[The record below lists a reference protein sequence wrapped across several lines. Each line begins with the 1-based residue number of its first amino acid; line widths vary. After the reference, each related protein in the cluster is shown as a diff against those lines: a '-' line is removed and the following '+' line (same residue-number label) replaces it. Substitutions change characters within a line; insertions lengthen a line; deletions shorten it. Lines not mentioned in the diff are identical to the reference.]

1 MSSFELDRNYEGP
14 SSVGIEMYL
23 ETSKNN
29 NADTSSVS
37 FDPVDM
43 IDPSVL
49 DPITAYSMRPSNPRI
64 RKRWDE
70 VHPMW
75 VKCDT
80 NLDLAWRPDEF
91 CKCGMTTP
99 KVLLIHSKDQ
109 SMIVDPDPQSKR
121 WCAKFPDHE
130 PPAKPGV
137 CSEDTDQTYAG
148 SGKDSTSNSCEG
160 RGMCV
165 CYSNPSNTTT
175 TTTNSNTKQPQ
186 KSYVRKA
193 RARNLVFGKRIR
205 MESVFVWTRLKVE
218 VKEMMVVVV
227 VVEVVPGAL
236 VVDPEIM
243 MSVKARVLIEVRV
256 VFDHLHP
263 KNREHNTRTHRYDTY
278 RI

>member
-1 MSSFELDRNYEGP
+1 MMSSFELDRDYEGP

-29 NADTSSVS
+29 NNADSSSVS

-160 RGMCV
+160 RGMLV
-165 CYSNPSNTTT
+165 LSLELFHTRTLLT
-175 TTTNSNTKQPQ
+175 RTQKQPR
-186 KSYVRKA
+186 KSYARKA
-193 RARNLVFGKRIR
+193 RARKLVSGKRTR
-205 MESVFVWTRLKVE
+205 MESVFVRTRLKVE
-218 VKEMMVVVV
+218 IKEMVAVV
-227 VVEVVPGAL
+227 VVE
-236 VVDPEIM
+236 I
-243 MSVKARVLIEVRV
+243 
-256 VFDHLHP
+256 DHLQVHQ
-263 KNREHNTRTHRYDTY
+263 KEK
-278 RI
+278 